1 MRRISYTPYALL
13 LLALFFLT
21 SLPSSFTMSL
31 RSLAVYSVSPT
42 WRGVNSIKKASLQ
55 LLALPTVSNTKGK
68 QKEDKF
74 EELQRENRALAAQ
87 LENLRQWLVNEDRI
101 EEQLARVKELKELA
115 ELDPEWKDFYKRR
128 ALEIS
133 KILELQSQA
142 IPAKVVY
149 REPASWSSFVWI
161 NMGEK
166 HNKALGRQVVAKNS
180 PVIVNGCLAG
190 VVEDVRN
197 SQSRVRLI
205 TDANLMPSVRTL
217 RGKKQNE
224 QLWQQLESIFH
235 ALEARRDLFQSSDE
249 QKAFVAFFS
258 RIKSRISTSSH
269 ERYLAK
275 GELHGGSAPL
285 WRARGAILQGIGFN
299 YDRADAEG
307 PARDLRSGRSKDAQ
321 NSLESLA
328 ILKEGDLL
336 VTSGFDGVFP
346 AGLPVA
352 IVKKIENLREGAS
365 AYELKAEAAAGSLND
380 LSTVF
385 VLPSLGFDKSL

>member
-1 MRRISYTPYALL
+1 MI
-13 LLALFFLT
+13 FFLT

-31 RSLAVYSVSPT
+31 RSFAVYSVAPT
-42 WRGVNSIKKASLQ
+42 WRGFNCIKKASLQ
-55 LLALPTVSNTKGK
+55 LLALPTVSETKGK
-68 QKEDKF
+68 QKEDKL
-74 EELQRENRALAAQ
+74 EELQRENRALTAQ
-87 LENLRQWLVNEDRI
+87 LENLRQWLLNEDRI
-101 EEQLARVKELKELA
+101 EEQLSRVRELKELE
-115 ELDPEWKDFYKRR
+115 ELDPDWRDFYKRR

-142 IPAKVVY
+142 IPAKVVF

-161 NMGEK
+161 NIGK
-166 HNKALGRQVVAKNS
+166 RHNRALGRQVVAKNS
-180 PVIVNGCLAG
+180 PVIVNGCLVG

-235 ALEARRDLFQSSDE
+235 ALEARRDLFQSTDE

-269 ERYLAK
+269 DRYLAK
-275 GELHGGSAPL
+275 GELRGGSTPL

-299 YDRADAEG
+299 YDRADDEG
-307 PARDLRSGRSKDAQ
+307 PARDLRSGKPKGAQ

-385 VLPSLGFDKSL
+385 VLPSLGFDNSL